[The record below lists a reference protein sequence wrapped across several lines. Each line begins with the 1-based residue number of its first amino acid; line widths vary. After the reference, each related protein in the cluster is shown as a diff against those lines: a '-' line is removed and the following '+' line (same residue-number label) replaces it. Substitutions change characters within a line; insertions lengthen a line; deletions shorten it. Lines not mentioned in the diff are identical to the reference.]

1 MKGRRFIA
9 GAVCPQCAAIDRIA
23 IEQLPDD
30 KYRVCVACGF
40 REAMVTPATR
50 ITSGRLDRS
59 TRPPDDE
66 QELERPV
73 RIIDPLSPGKKP
85 RDPG

>member
-23 IEQLPDD
+23 IEQLQDD

-40 REAMVTPATR
+40 REALVTPAAR
-50 ITSGRLDRS
+50 ITSGRLDRP
-59 TRPPDDE
+59 TRPPGDE

-73 RIIDPLSPGKKP
+73 RIIDPLNPAEKP
-85 RDPG
+85 PDQG